1 MVTHPPAAGLATRLY
16 AECDALKAF
25 VALLET
31 EQQIL
36 VGAQTE
42 QLLALSEQKTLAVQE
57 LSGLAQERRSH
68 FVTCGVKGGANDITA
83 WLQNHDPDNLPAW
96 QEILQLAE
104 RMRQIN
110 DTNGILIQSK
120 LRQNQQAL
128 IVLHNAASH
137 AGALYGRDGQ
147 HHLPTLGRPL
157 GSG

>member
-1 MVTHPPAAGLATRLY
+1 MVTHPPASGLAIRLSV
-16 AECDALKAF
+16 ERDTLKAF
-25 VALLET
+25 VALLES

-36 VGAQTE
+36 VDGQTE
-42 QLLALSEQKTLAVQE
+42 QLLALSDQKTQAVQE
-57 LSGLAQERRSH
+57 LSRLALERRSH
-68 FVTCGVKGGANDITA
+68 LVARGVKGGANDITA
-83 WLQNHDPDNLPAW
+83 WLQHHDPDNLSAW

-104 RMRQIN
+104 RMRQLN

-147 HHLPTLGRPL
+147 HHLPTFGRPL